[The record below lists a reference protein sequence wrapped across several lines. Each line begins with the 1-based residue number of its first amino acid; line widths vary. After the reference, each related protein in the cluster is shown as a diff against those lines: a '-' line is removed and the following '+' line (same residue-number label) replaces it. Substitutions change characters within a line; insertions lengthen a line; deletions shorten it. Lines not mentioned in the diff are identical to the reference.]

1 MTWPAR
7 SSWSACTPV
16 STTPTVTPAP
26 SLSAQASGGEDV
38 AQAPHR
44 RVVGV
49 LSGVGDG
56 DDAVHVGGEHV
67 VVVAQLGE
75 RGGDVAVTRLDQFG
89 TLDRERLDELDLGVL
104 TDLAGVG
111 AGLADDDDVA
121 FGRLGR
127 RGRGKAEDSK
137 ENGQTHARD
146 TSAVWASTFSC
157 VYAHT
162 YRPINL
168 YLGNP
173 VGMSTA
179 ETLRALLDGP
189 YPETR
194 ERVRWWL
201 SQPGNEPADD
211 LPLEEHRAR
220 VLEWVKELASQGD
233 TAIGYPVQ
241 YGGKNSP
248 GAGVTAFETLA
259 MGDLSLLVKCGV
271 QFGLFGGAILHLG
284 TERHHARY
292 LQDVGS
298 MELPGCYAMTETG
311 HGSNV
316 QALRTTATYD
326 PDTQEFVVNTPDDD
340 ARKDYI
346 GNAARDGRLAVVF
359 AQLITGGEEH
369 GVHALLVPIRDE
381 SGEPCDG
388 VRIEDCGAKLGLNG
402 VDNGRLWFDHVRIP
416 RENLL
421 DKLAQVHEDG
431 TYFSPIEN
439 PTRRFFT
446 MLGTLIQGRI
456 SVGGA
461 SISASKVALTIA
473 VRRALERRQF
483 GAPGAEQEALLMDY
497 RTHQRR
503 LLIPLAKT
511 YALSFTQNRLV
522 QDLHAVFTDE
532 DTPERERRELE
543 TLAAG
548 VKAIATWH
556 ATDTIQGCREA
567 CGGAGYLRSSRFAS
581 LKADTDVFT
590 TFEGDNTI
598 LLQLAAKN
606 LLTDYKDAFG
616 DLDKLGMAQFVAG
629 QALSVLG
636 ERVPLRKLAESLRPG
651 RDDDADLLDPKTQ
664 LDLFRWRHEH
674 LLPARRGGS
683 RAASTPSATRS
694 TCSWTRRTTCSRS
707 PARGWIS

>member
-1 MTWPAR
+1 
-7 SSWSACTPV
+7 
-16 STTPTVTPAP
+16 
-26 SLSAQASGGEDV
+26 
-38 AQAPHR
+38 
-44 RVVGV
+44 
-49 LSGVGDG
+49 
-56 DDAVHVGGEHV
+56 
-67 VVVAQLGE
+67 
-75 RGGDVAVTRLDQFG
+75 
-89 TLDRERLDELDLGVL
+89 
-104 TDLAGVG
+104 
-111 AGLADDDDVA
+111 
-121 FGRLGR
+121 
-127 RGRGKAEDSK
+127 
-137 ENGQTHARD
+137 
-146 TSAVWASTFSC
+146 
-157 VYAHT
+157 
-162 YRPINL
+162 
-168 YLGNP
+168 
-173 VGMSTA
+173 
-179 ETLRALLDGP
+179 
-189 YPETR
+189 
-194 ERVRWWL
+194 
-201 SQPGNEPADD
+201 
-211 LPLEEHRAR
+211 
-220 VLEWVKELASQGD
+220 
-233 TAIGYPVQ
+233 
-241 YGGKNSP
+241 
-248 GAGVTAFETLA
+248 
-259 MGDLSLLVKCGV
+259 
-271 QFGLFGGAILHLG
+271 
-284 TERHHARY
+284 
-292 LQDVGS
+292 

-359 AQLITGGEEH
+359 AQLITGGEER
-369 GVHALLVPIRDE
+369 GVHALLVPIRD
-381 SGEPCDG
+381 SRGEPCDG

-402 VDNGRLWFDHVRIP
+402 VDNGRLWFDQVRVP

-431 TYFSPIEN
+431 TYFSAIEN

-636 ERVPLRKLAESLRPG
+636 ERVPLRKLADSLRPG

-664 LDLFRWRHEH
+664 LELFRWRHEH
-674 LLPARRGGS
+674 LLQGAARRLKGGIDAKRDPFDVLVDTQDHVLEVARS
-683 RAASTPSATRS
+683 WVDLVILESFVEGAKGNALLGQLCTLYALSVIETERGYFQEHGRLSAARSKAVVKAVNTLCGELRPDVRALVDAFGVPETALGDARVVAEEQE
-694 TCSWTRRTTCSRS
+694 RV
-707 PARGWIS
+707 PA